1 MITFRSDLARAGT
14 DLPHSWSHTVGSGH
28 ATLGLRADWQ
38 AQLRRCRREL
48 GVEYVRFHGV
58 LCDDMSTFTIQQ
70 GEPVDSFF
78 NAHQI
83 YDFLREIGMRPF
95 VELSFMPTALAS
107 GGQTVFFYEGNV
119 TPPEDLE
126 AWTGLIRRFVQ
137 SLVDRYGVNEVRQWY
152 FEVWNEPNLQAF
164 WSGTQADY
172 FDLYRATAEAVKS
185 VDADLRVGGPA
196 TANNEWIEDFLDFT
210 EGEDLPVDFVTTHH
224 YPTDAFG
231 DPGDDTEAQ
240 LAAGRR
246 NVLLERT
253 QDTVRD
259 ARGKPVIYTEWNTSS
274 NPFFWRHDTP
284 YAAAFVMK
292 TFLDVAPLV
301 EGYSYWTFSDL
312 FEENYFSS
320 VPFHGGFGLLTV
332 NGIAKPAYRALQL
345 LHGLGAERL
354 LVDGL
359 HATVDCWV
367 VRGEGKVSVVLT
379 NHALPKHPIEDET
392 VEVMLVG
399 MPEVAEAFVEQIG
412 PEHANPRRVWE
423 AMGEPTYLSGEQLDL
438 LHAAS
443 EVGRMPL
450 YPDREPAPAEA
461 GGDTL
466 TFSLDVPAHAVAV
479 ATLRTA

>member
-1 MITFRSDLARAGT
+1 MITFRADLTHAGT
-14 DLPHSWSHTVGSGH
+14 GLPHSWSHTVGSGH

-95 VELSFMPTALAS
+95 VELSFMPNALAS
-107 GGQTVFFYEGNV
+107 GGKTVFHYHGNV
-119 TPPEDLE
+119 TPPSDLG
-126 AWTGLIRRFVQ
+126 AWGGLIRRFVR
-137 SLVDRYGVNEVRQWY
+137 SLVDRYGVEEVRQWY
-152 FEVWNEPNLQAF
+152 FEVWNEPNLRAF
-164 WSGTQADY
+164 WTGTQDDY
-172 FDLYRATAEAVKS
+172 FALYRAAAEAVKS
-185 VDADLRVGGPA
+185 VDAELPVGGPA
-196 TANNEWIEDFLDFT
+196 TANNAWVEELLGFA
-210 EGEDLPVDFVTTHH
+210 EGAGLPVDFVTTHH

-231 DPGDDTEAQ
+231 APDDDTEAQ

-253 QDTVRD
+253 QDTVRN

-284 YAAAFVMK
+284 YAAAFMMK
-292 TFLDVAPLV
+292 TFLDVADLV
-301 EGYSYWTFSDL
+301 AGYSYWTFSDL

-320 VPFHGGFGLLTV
+320 APFHGGFGLLTV
-332 NGIAKPAYRALQL
+332 HGVAKPTYRAMQL
-345 LHGLGAERL
+345 LHGLGTERL

-367 VRGEGKVSVVLT
+367 VRGEDKVSVVLT
-379 NHALPKHPIEDET
+379 NHALPGHPIEDEA
-392 VEVMLVG
+392 VEICLVG
-399 MPEVAEAFVEQIG
+399 MPAETEAFVERIG
-412 PEHANPRRVWE
+412 PEHANPRCIWE
-423 AMGEPTYLSGEQLDL
+423 DMGEPTYLSAEQLDL

-443 EVGRMPL
+443 AVGRAPIE
-450 YPDREPAPAEA
+450 PDRDGE
-461 GGDTL
+461 TL
-466 TFSLDVPAHAVAV
+466 TLSLDVPAHAVAV
-479 ATLRTA
+479 VTLRIE